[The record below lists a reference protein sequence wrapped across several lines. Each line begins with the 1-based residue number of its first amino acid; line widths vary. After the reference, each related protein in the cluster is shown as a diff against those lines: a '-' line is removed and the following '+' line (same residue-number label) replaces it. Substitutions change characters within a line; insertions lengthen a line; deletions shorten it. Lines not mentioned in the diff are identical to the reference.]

1 MNPAGPH
8 KSSRLW
14 APAGSPDLA
23 ALPVREIIGRTPSP
37 HLLVTGGVHGDEYE
51 GPAALE
57 TWFGQL
63 DPAALAGRVTLLPV
77 VNVAAWNAR
86 QRRTPTDDADLN
98 RAFPGDPAGG
108 PTARLAHAVWRTFI
122 APADAVIDLHSGGIA
137 FMHAPLAGI
146 YAGAGAT
153 ARKMA
158 TCFDARFRAWIV
170 PDCPGVLSRE
180 AHRAGK
186 HVAGVEWG
194 GGGALDPLGVS
205 ALLDALNRCLGVL
218 GLTQVAGTQAGTDVR
233 PPVAGDYE
241 TAPAAGIFSA
251 LVSLGDEVAAGALI
265 GTLVNPLTGTTT
277 PVLAP
282 RAGQIGG
289 LAHRAWLEAGERAFY
304 LG

>member
-1 MNPAGPH
+1 MSAAPC
-8 KSSRLW
+8 KLSRLW
-14 APAGSPDLA
+14 SSSTTPDLP
-23 ALPVREIIGRTPSP
+23 ALPVHEIIGTRPGP

-57 TWFGQL
+57 AWFGQL
-63 DPAALAGRVTLLPV
+63 DPATLAGRVTLLPV

-86 QRRTPTDDADLN
+86 QRRTPADDADLN
-98 RAFPGDPAGG
+98 RAFPGNPAGG
-108 PTARLAHAVWRTFI
+108 PTARLAHAVWSEFI

-137 FMHAPLAGI
+137 FMHLPLAGI

-153 ARKMA
+153 ARQMA
-158 TCFDARFRAWIV
+158 ACFDTRFRAWIV

-180 AHRAGK
+180 AHRADK

-194 GGGALDPLGVS
+194 GGGALNPAGVT

-218 GLTQVAGTQAGTDVR
+218 GLTEAKSASGDPDPR
-233 PPVAGDYE
+233 PPVGGDYE
-241 TAPAAGIFSA
+241 AAPAAGIFSA
-251 LVSLGDEVAAGALI
+251 QVAMGDEVAVGAVIGNLI
-265 GTLVNPLTGTTT
+265 NPLTGTTT

-289 LAHRAWLEAGERAFY
+289 LAHRTWIEAGERVYY